1 MNKTSLF
8 SVFSFVGILM
18 CFSSFALQTQSEKQF
33 TIMLKILPEV
43 VGNENCVIEI
53 IKNGKETSKVDI
65 PVNGE
70 YNALTLDYFNK
81 YSLSF
86 KYPGHLIKILPVST
100 EVPQEVWHK
109 DPNFPPFPLLISLVK
124 KTTENA
130 GNELCKPSRGIAYD
144 KEVDNF
150 VMVELNK

>member
-1 MNKTSLF
+1 MSKTNLF
-8 SVFSFVGILM
+8 RIFSFLGILM
-18 CFSSFALQTQSEKQF
+18 CFSSFALQAQSEKQF

-43 VGNENCVIEI
+43 AGKENCVVEI

-70 YNALTLDYFNK
+70 YNALALDYFNK

-86 KYPGHLIKILPVST
+86 KYPGHLIKIIPVST
-100 EVPQEVWHK
+100 EIPQEVWQK

-130 GNELCKPSRGIAYD
+130 GNELSKPSKGIAYD
-144 KEVDNF
+144 KAIDNF
-150 VMVELNK
+150 VKVELEK